1 VRNDPATMQKMRQRM
16 EIVQMNRTIRQMKN
30 ELTRLRRGE
39 NFVLNSRILSQ
50 EQRRNPIL
58 EKRVRNDEKNEEYRQ
73 MTPRVPNPND
83 VVLEEIFED
92 ENLDNFDQEVDIVQ
106 DEILEYDEG
115 ESSLYI
121 FDEQE

>member
-1 VRNDPATMQKMRQRM
+1 
-16 EIVQMNRTIRQMKN
+16 
-30 ELTRLRRGE
+30 
-39 NFVLNSRILSQ
+39 
-50 EQRRNPIL
+50 
-58 EKRVRNDEKNEEYRQ
+58 

-83 VVLEEIFED
+83 FVLEEIFED